1 VRRPRILSLSPEV
14 RVMIGRNITLSAAL
28 IYCISRSTY
37 YSGIRPGDLSG
48 AQEVLT
54 AGGHALGLWA
64 AVWGM
69 AAVFCVVDMVN
80 RHTRHG
86 LSMVV
91 GIAFAWGIGYLLIWC
106 FTGFADGSLVNSAV
120 GWITPAAFIF
130 GFLLKVTALQDM
142 LHRPREAP

>member
-1 VRRPRILSLSPEV
+1 MKAGPEK
-14 RVMIGRNITLSAAL
+14 RVVIGRNITLAAAL
-28 IYCISRSTY
+28 IYCVSRSTY

-54 AGGHALGLWA
+54 ADGQALGLWS
-64 AVWGM
+64 AVWGL
-69 AAVFCVVDMVN
+69 AAVFCIVDMVN

-106 FTGFADGSLVNSAV
+106 FTGFTDISLINSAV

-142 LHRPREAP
+142 LLAPREAP

>member
-1 VRRPRILSLSPEV
+1 MALLKSSPER

-28 IYCISRSTY
+28 IYCLSRSFY
-37 YSGIRPGDLSG
+37 YSGIQASDLSG

-54 AGGHALGLWA
+54 ANGHALGLWS

-69 AAVFCVVDMVN
+69 ASVFCIVDMVN

-91 GIAFAWGIGYLLIWC
+91 GIAFAWGVGYLLIWA
-106 FTGFADGSLVNSAV
+106 FTGFTDTTLINSAV